1 MEDDNI
7 RNCITYDKRKKD
19 RKIRNVDLI
28 KSYIL
33 SQPEK
38 IKTLNNFYNTVI
50 NIFIEYVNITQ
61 AYSTKLKELAIKIKL
76 NEDEEEYTSEC
87 QMINIIKTILFFNS
101 ESLNEIIND
110 IKKEIKTNLNNN
122 NSNSDNDIQKKMND
136 KINNTSKMFLSEI
149 NNVISKQKKYEKEM
163 RNYEELLINQGL
175 QQKNEGKM
183 NMGSIEDAKVAL
195 DSQESYFKS
204 VVESNI
210 TLKKVLNEFWEEK
223 QVIRDKLNKKCF
235 FILDTL
241 IFFTKTQNE
250 NYELQKMNLKETYSS
265 NIYDEKKEEELNR
278 YFLIPSTYNL
288 KCLDIYLD
296 DKKKNKKRNSEKIED
311 NILCPMSLDEEK
323 KFNKKVNELKG
334 DHLLNVVDLLT
345 KNKFILSNRDEKIKK
360 NEISKQIIKEI
371 IQYILKDID
380 KFEEDKKNKLYNM
393 FEDDKENILIF
404 LKILNDNRS
413 KDSNITNKE
422 SFSIL
427 GDAFEFITKIVLNE
441 KEIDTEILKLVFI
454 LSTTYFYD
462 DKDNEKNKAYLFTY
476 IEKFEEFKKKEF
488 WERYF
493 YDSLNF
499 EVNNLLIVG
508 RRKKTEDEIKKERND
523 KIKTSLFSNLLMIV
537 QNMMDFHLD
546 KNFINEFVSK
556 INNKN
561 HLQEE
566 ELLQIQMYLTEN
578 KEDEKDNQI
587 NDNNNND
594 KVDNNKEID
603 KNDDLI
609 NNN

>member
-7 RNCITYDKRKKD
+7 RNCITYDKNKKD

-50 NIFIEYVNITQ
+50 NIFIEYINITQ
-61 AYSTKLKELAIKIKL
+61 SYSAKLKELAIKIKL
-76 NEDEEEYTSEC
+76 NENEEEYTSEC

-122 NSNSDNDIQKKMND
+122 NNDNEIPKKTNE

-149 NNVISKQKKYEKEM
+149 NDVISKQKKYEKDM
-163 RNYEELLINQGL
+163 RNYEELLINQGI
-175 QQKNEGKM
+175 QNKNEGKM
-183 NMGSIEDAKVAL
+183 NMGNIEDAKEAL
-195 DSQESYFKS
+195 ESQESYFKS
-204 VVESNI
+204 VVENNI
-210 TLKKVLNEFWEEK
+210 TLKKVLNEFWKEK

-250 NYELQKMNLKETYSS
+250 NYELQKINLKETYSS
-265 NIYDEKKEEELNR
+265 NIYEEKKEEELNK

-296 DKKKNKKRNSEKIED
+296 DKKKNKKRNSEKIEN

-334 DHLLNVVDLLT
+334 DHLLNIVDLLT

-360 NEISKQIIKEI
+360 NEVSKKIIKEM

-380 KFEEDKKNKLYNM
+380 KYEEDKKNKLYNL

-404 LKILNDNRS
+404 LKILNDKRS
-413 KDSNITNKE
+413 KESNITNKE
-422 SFSIL
+422 SFNTL
-427 GDAFEFITKIVLNE
+427 GEAFEFITKIVLSE
-441 KEIDTEILKLVFI
+441 KDIDIEIVKLILI

-462 DKDNEKNKAYLFTY
+462 DKDNEKNKVYLFTFV
-476 IEKFEEFKKKEF
+476 EKFDEFKKKEF
-488 WERYF
+488 WEKYF

-499 EVNNLLIVG
+499 EVDNLLIVG
-508 RRKKTEDEIKKERND
+508 KKNKTDEEIKKERND

-556 INNKN
+556 IKNKN

-566 ELLQIQMYLTEN
+566 ELLQIQIYLN
-578 KEDEKDNQI
+578 EDEKKINQI

-594 KVDNNKEID
+594 KGG
-603 KNDDLI
+603 
-609 NNN
+609 

>member
-1 MEDDNI
+1 MLDDNI
-7 RNCITYDKRKKD
+7 RNCITYDKNKKD

-50 NIFIEYVNITQ
+50 NIFIEYINITQ
-61 AYSTKLKELAIKIKL
+61 SYSAKLKELAIKIKL
-76 NEDEEEYTSEC
+76 NENEEEYTSEC

-122 NSNSDNDIQKKMND
+122 NNNDNEISKKTNE

-149 NNVISKQKKYEKEM
+149 NDVISKQKKYEKDM
-163 RNYEELLINQGL
+163 RNYEELLINQGI
-175 QQKNEGKM
+175 QNKNEGKM
-183 NMGSIEDAKVAL
+183 NMGNIEDAKEAL
-195 DSQESYFKS
+195 ESQESYFKS
-204 VVESNI
+204 VVENNI
-210 TLKKVLNEFWEEK
+210 TLKKVLNEFWKEK
-223 QVIRDKLNKKCF
+223 QVIRDKLNKKCI

-250 NYELQKMNLKETYSS
+250 NYELQKINLKETYSS
-265 NIYDEKKEEELNR
+265 NIYEEKKEEELNK

-296 DKKKNKKRNSEKIED
+296 DKKKNKKRNSEKIEN

-334 DHLLNVVDLLT
+334 DHLLNIVDLLT

-360 NEISKQIIKEI
+360 NEISKKIIKEM

-380 KFEEDKKNKLYNM
+380 KYEEDKKNKLYNL

-404 LKILNDNRS
+404 LKILNDKRS
-413 KDSNITNKE
+413 KESNITNKE
-422 SFSIL
+422 SFNTL
-427 GDAFEFITKIVLNE
+427 GEAFEFITKIVLSE
-441 KEIDTEILKLVFI
+441 KDIDIEIVKLIFI

-462 DKDNEKNKAYLFTY
+462 DKDNEKNKVYLFTFV
-476 IEKFEEFKKKEF
+476 EKFDEFKKKEF

-493 YDSLNF
+493 YDSLNL
-499 EVNNLLIVG
+499 EVDNLLIVG
-508 RRKKTEDEIKKERND
+508 KKNKTDEEIKKERND

-556 INNKN
+556 IKNKN

-566 ELLQIQMYLTEN
+566 ELLQIQIYLN
-578 KEDEKDNQI
+578 EDEKKINQI

-594 KVDNNKEID
+594 KGG
-603 KNDDLI
+603 
-609 NNN
+609 

>member
-7 RNCITYDKRKKD
+7 RNCITYDKNKKD

-50 NIFIEYVNITQ
+50 NIFIEYINITQ
-61 AYSTKLKELAIKIKL
+61 SYSAKLKELAIKIKL
-76 NEDEEEYTSEC
+76 NENEEEYTSEC

-122 NSNSDNDIQKKMND
+122 NNNNDNEISKKMNE

-149 NNVISKQKKYEKEM
+149 NDVISKQKKYEKDM
-163 RNYEELLINQGL
+163 RNYEELLINQGI
-175 QQKNEGKM
+175 QNKNEGKM
-183 NMGSIEDAKVAL
+183 NMGNIEDAKEAL
-195 DSQESYFKS
+195 ESQESYFKS
-204 VVESNI
+204 VVENNI
-210 TLKKVLNEFWEEK
+210 TLKKVLNEFWKEK

-250 NYELQKMNLKETYSS
+250 NYELQKINLKETYSS
-265 NIYDEKKEEELNR
+265 NIYEEKKEEELNK

-296 DKKKNKKRNSEKIED
+296 DKKKNKKRNSEKIEN

-334 DHLLNVVDLLT
+334 DHLLNIVDLLT

-360 NEISKQIIKEI
+360 NEISKKIIKEM

-380 KFEEDKKNKLYNM
+380 KYEEDKKNKLYNL

-404 LKILNDNRS
+404 LKILNDKRS
-413 KDSNITNKE
+413 KESNITNKE
-422 SFSIL
+422 SFNTL
-427 GDAFEFITKIVLNE
+427 GEAFEFITKIVLSE
-441 KEIDTEILKLVFI
+441 KDIDIEIVKLIFI

-462 DKDNEKNKAYLFTY
+462 DKDNEKNKVYLFTFV
-476 IEKFEEFKKKEF
+476 EKFDEFKKKEF

-493 YDSLNF
+493 YDSLNL
-499 EVNNLLIVG
+499 EVDNLLIVG
-508 RRKKTEDEIKKERND
+508 KKNKTDEEIKKERND

-556 INNKN
+556 IKNKN

-566 ELLQIQMYLTEN
+566 ELLQIQIYLN
-578 KEDEKDNQI
+578 EDEKKINQI

-594 KVDNNKEID
+594 KGG
-603 KNDDLI
+603 
-609 NNN
+609 

>member
-566 ELLQIQMYLTEN
+566 ELLQIQIYLTEN

-603 KNDDLI
+603 KKDDLI

>member
-603 KNDDLI
+603 KKDDLI

>member
-7 RNCITYDKRKKD
+7 RNCITYDKSKKD

-38 IKTLNNFYNTVI
+38 IKTLNNIYNTVI
-50 NIFIEYVNITQ
+50 NIFIEYINITQ
-61 AYSTKLKELAIKIKL
+61 EYSTKLKELAIKIKL

-122 NSNSDNDIQKKMND
+122 SNNDNDISKKMND

-163 RNYEELLINQGL
+163 RNYEELLINQGI

-183 NMGSIEDAKVAL
+183 NMGSIEDAKEAL

-210 TLKKVLNEFWEEK
+210 TLKKVLNEFWGEK

-250 NYELQKMNLKETYSS
+250 NYELQKINLKETYSS
-265 NIYDEKKEEELNR
+265 NIYEEKKEEELNR

-296 DKKKNKKRNSEKIED
+296 NKKKNKKRNSEKIED

-360 NEISKQIIKEI
+360 NEIAKQIIKEI
-371 IQYILKDID
+371 IHYILKDID

-493 YDSLNF
+493 YDSFNF

-508 RRKKTEDEIKKERND
+508 RGKKTEDEIKKERND

-578 KEDEKDNQI
+578 KG
-587 NDNNNND
+587 
-594 KVDNNKEID
+594 
-603 KNDDLI
+603 
-609 NNN
+609 

>member
-441 KEIDTEILKLVFI
+441 KEIDTEIFKLVFI

-603 KNDDLI
+603 KKDDLI

>member
-7 RNCITYDKRKKD
+7 RNCITYDKNKKD

-50 NIFIEYVNITQ
+50 NIFIEYINITQ
-61 AYSTKLKELAIKIKL
+61 SYSAKLKELAIKIKL
-76 NEDEEEYTSEC
+76 NESEEEYTSEC

-110 IKKEIKTNLNNN
+110 IKKEIKANLNNN
-122 NSNSDNDIQKKMND
+122 NGSEISKKMNE
-136 KINNTSKMFLSEI
+136 KMNNTSKMFLSEI
-149 NNVISKQKKYEKEM
+149 NDVISKQKKYEKDM
-163 RNYEELLINQGL
+163 RNYEELLINQGI
-175 QQKNEGKM
+175 QNKNEGKM
-183 NMGSIEDAKVAL
+183 NMGNIEDAKEAL
-195 DSQESYFKS
+195 ESQESYFKS
-204 VVESNI
+204 VVENNI
-210 TLKKVLNEFWEEK
+210 TLKKVLNEFWKEK

-250 NYELQKMNLKETYSS
+250 NYELQKINLKETYSS
-265 NIYDEKKEEELNR
+265 NIYEEKKEEELNK

-296 DKKKNKKRNSEKIED
+296 DKKKNKKRNSEKIEN

-323 KFNKKVNELKG
+323 KFNKKVKELKG
-334 DHLLNVVDLLT
+334 DHLLNIVDLLT

-360 NEISKQIIKEI
+360 NEVSKKIIKEM

-380 KFEEDKKNKLYNM
+380 KYEEDKKNKLYNL

-404 LKILNDNRS
+404 LKILNDKRS
-413 KDSNITNKE
+413 KESNITNKE
-422 SFSIL
+422 SFNTL
-427 GDAFEFITKIVLNE
+427 GEAFEFITKIVLSE
-441 KEIDTEILKLVFI
+441 KDIDIEIVKLIFI

-462 DKDNEKNKAYLFTY
+462 DKDNEKNKVYLFTFV
-476 IEKFEEFKKKEF
+476 EKFDEFKKKEF
-488 WERYF
+488 WEKYF

-499 EVNNLLIVG
+499 EVDNLLIVG
-508 RRKKTEDEIKKERND
+508 KKNKTDEEIKKERND

-556 INNKN
+556 IKNKN

-566 ELLQIQMYLTEN
+566 ELLQIQIYLN
-578 KEDEKDNQI
+578 EDEKDNQI
-587 NDNNNND
+587 NGNNNND
-594 KVDNNKEID
+594 KVDNNKDID

>member
-7 RNCITYDKRKKD
+7 RNCITYDKNKKD

-50 NIFIEYVNITQ
+50 NIFIEYINITQ
-61 AYSTKLKELAIKIKL
+61 SYSAKLKELAIKIKL
-76 NEDEEEYTSEC
+76 NENEEEYTSEC

-122 NSNSDNDIQKKMND
+122 NNNNDNEISKKMNE

-149 NNVISKQKKYEKEM
+149 NDVISKQKKYEKDM
-163 RNYEELLINQGL
+163 RNYEELLINQGI
-175 QQKNEGKM
+175 QNKNEGKM
-183 NMGSIEDAKVAL
+183 NMGNIEDAKEAL
-195 DSQESYFKS
+195 ESQESYFKS
-204 VVESNI
+204 VVENNI
-210 TLKKVLNEFWEEK
+210 TLKKVLNEFWKEK

-250 NYELQKMNLKETYSS
+250 NYELQKINLKETYSS
-265 NIYDEKKEEELNR
+265 NIYEEKKEEELNK

-296 DKKKNKKRNSEKIED
+296 DKKKNKKRNSEKIEN

-323 KFNKKVNELKG
+323 KFNKKVKELKG
-334 DHLLNVVDLLT
+334 DYLLNIVDLLT

-360 NEISKQIIKEI
+360 NEISKKIIKEM

-380 KFEEDKKNKLYNM
+380 KYEEDKKNKLYNL

-404 LKILNDNRS
+404 LKILNDKRS
-413 KDSNITNKE
+413 KESNITNKE
-422 SFSIL
+422 SFNTL
-427 GDAFEFITKIVLNE
+427 GEAFEFITKIVLSE
-441 KEIDTEILKLVFI
+441 KDIDIEIVKLIFI

-462 DKDNEKNKAYLFTY
+462 DKDNEKNKVYLFTFV
-476 IEKFEEFKKKEF
+476 EKFDEFKKKEF
-488 WERYF
+488 WEKYF
-493 YDSLNF
+493 YSS
-499 EVNNLLIVG
+499 IY
-508 RRKKTEDEIKKERND
+508 
-523 KIKTSLFSNLLMIV
+523 S
-537 QNMMDFHLD
+537 
-546 KNFINEFVSK
+546 
-556 INNKN
+556 
-561 HLQEE
+561 
-566 ELLQIQMYLTEN
+566 
-578 KEDEKDNQI
+578 
-587 NDNNNND
+587 
-594 KVDNNKEID
+594 
-603 KNDDLI
+603 
-609 NNN
+609 

>member
-7 RNCITYDKRKKD
+7 RNCITYDKNKKD

-50 NIFIEYVNITQ
+50 NIFIEYINITQ
-61 AYSTKLKELAIKIKL
+61 SYSAKLKELAIKIKL
-76 NEDEEEYTSEC
+76 NENEEEYTSEC

-122 NSNSDNDIQKKMND
+122 NNDNEIPKKTNE

-149 NNVISKQKKYEKEM
+149 NDVISKQKKYEKDM
-163 RNYEELLINQGL
+163 RNYEELLINQGI
-175 QQKNEGKM
+175 QNKNEGKM
-183 NMGSIEDAKVAL
+183 NMGNIEDAKEAL
-195 DSQESYFKS
+195 ESQESYFKS
-204 VVESNI
+204 VVENNI
-210 TLKKVLNEFWEEK
+210 TLKKVLNEFWKEK

-250 NYELQKMNLKETYSS
+250 NYELQKINLKETYSS
-265 NIYDEKKEEELNR
+265 NIYEEKKEEELNK

-296 DKKKNKKRNSEKIED
+296 DKKKNKKRNSEKIEN

-334 DHLLNVVDLLT
+334 DHLLNIVDLLT

-360 NEISKQIIKEI
+360 NEVSKKIIKEM

-380 KFEEDKKNKLYNM
+380 KYEEDKKNKLYNL

-404 LKILNDNRS
+404 LKILNDKRS
-413 KDSNITNKE
+413 KESNITNKE
-422 SFSIL
+422 SFNTL
-427 GDAFEFITKIVLNE
+427 GEAFEFITKIVLSE
-441 KEIDTEILKLVFI
+441 KDIDIEIVKLILI

-462 DKDNEKNKAYLFTY
+462 DKDNEKNKVYLFTFV
-476 IEKFEEFKKKEF
+476 EKFDEFKKKEF

-493 YDSLNF
+493 YDSLNL
-499 EVNNLLIVG
+499 EVDNLLIVG
-508 RRKKTEDEIKKERND
+508 KKNKTDEEIKKEKND

-556 INNKN
+556 IKNKN

-566 ELLQIQMYLTEN
+566 ELLQIQIYLN
-578 KEDEKDNQI
+578 EDEKKINQI

-594 KVDNNKEID
+594 KGG
-603 KNDDLI
+603 
-609 NNN
+609 

>member
-7 RNCITYDKRKKD
+7 RNCITYDKNKKD

-50 NIFIEYVNITQ
+50 NIFIEYINITQ
-61 AYSTKLKELAIKIKL
+61 SYSAKLKELAIKIKL
-76 NEDEEEYTSEC
+76 NENEEEYTSEC

-122 NSNSDNDIQKKMND
+122 NNDNEIPKKTNE

-149 NNVISKQKKYEKEM
+149 NDVISKQKKYEKDM
-163 RNYEELLINQGL
+163 RNYEELLINQGI
-175 QQKNEGKM
+175 QNKNEGKM
-183 NMGSIEDAKVAL
+183 NMGNIEDAKEAL
-195 DSQESYFKS
+195 ESQESYFKS
-204 VVESNI
+204 VVENNI
-210 TLKKVLNEFWEEK
+210 TLKKVLNEFWKEK

-250 NYELQKMNLKETYSS
+250 NYELQKINLKETYSS
-265 NIYDEKKEEELNR
+265 NIYEEKKEEELNK

-296 DKKKNKKRNSEKIED
+296 DKKKNKKRNSEKIEN

-334 DHLLNVVDLLT
+334 DHLLNIVDLLT

-360 NEISKQIIKEI
+360 NEVSKKIIKEM

-380 KFEEDKKNKLYNM
+380 KYEEDKKNKLYNL

-404 LKILNDNRS
+404 LKILNDKRS
-413 KDSNITNKE
+413 KESNITNKE
-422 SFSIL
+422 SFNTL
-427 GDAFEFITKIVLNE
+427 GEAFEFITKIVLSE
-441 KEIDTEILKLVFI
+441 KDIDIEIVKLILI

-462 DKDNEKNKAYLFTY
+462 DKDNEKNKVYLFTFV
-476 IEKFEEFKKKEF
+476 EKFDEFKKKEF

-493 YDSLNF
+493 YDSLNL
-499 EVNNLLIVG
+499 EVDNLLIVG
-508 RRKKTEDEIKKERND
+508 KKNKTDEEIKKERND

-556 INNKN
+556 IKNKN

-566 ELLQIQMYLTEN
+566 ELLQIQIYLN
-578 KEDEKDNQI
+578 EDEKKINQI

-594 KVDNNKEID
+594 KGG
-603 KNDDLI
+603 
-609 NNN
+609 

>member
-7 RNCITYDKRKKD
+7 RNCITYDKNKKD

-50 NIFIEYVNITQ
+50 NIFIEYINITQ
-61 AYSTKLKELAIKIKL
+61 SYSAKLKELAIKIKL
-76 NEDEEEYTSEC
+76 NENEEEYTSEC

-122 NSNSDNDIQKKMND
+122 NNDNEIPKKTNE

-149 NNVISKQKKYEKEM
+149 NDVISKQKKYEKDM
-163 RNYEELLINQGL
+163 RNYEELLINQGI
-175 QQKNEGKM
+175 QNKNEGKM
-183 NMGSIEDAKVAL
+183 NMGNIEDAKEAL
-195 DSQESYFKS
+195 ESQESYFKS
-204 VVESNI
+204 VVENNI
-210 TLKKVLNEFWEEK
+210 TLKKVLNEFWKEK

-250 NYELQKMNLKETYSS
+250 NYELQKINLKETYSS
-265 NIYDEKKEEELNR
+265 NIYEEKKEEELNK

-296 DKKKNKKRNSEKIED
+296 DKKKNKKRNSEKIEN

-323 KFNKKVNELKG
+323 KFNKKVKELKG
-334 DHLLNVVDLLT
+334 DYLLNIVDLLT

-360 NEISKQIIKEI
+360 NEISKKIIKEM

-380 KFEEDKKNKLYNM
+380 KYEEDKKNKLYNL

-413 KDSNITNKE
+413 KESNITNKE
-422 SFSIL
+422 SFNTL
-427 GDAFEFITKIVLNE
+427 GEAFEFITKIVLSE
-441 KEIDTEILKLVFI
+441 KDIDIEIVKLIFI

-462 DKDNEKNKAYLFTY
+462 DKDNEKNKVYLFTFV
-476 IEKFEEFKKKEF
+476 EKFDEFKKKEF

-493 YDSLNF
+493 YDSLNL
-499 EVNNLLIVG
+499 EVDNLLIVG
-508 RRKKTEDEIKKERND
+508 KKNKTDEEIKKEKND

-556 INNKN
+556 IKNKN

-566 ELLQIQMYLTEN
+566 ELLQIQIYLN
-578 KEDEKDNQI
+578 EDEKKINQI
-587 NDNNNND
+587 NGNNNND
-594 KVDNNKEID
+594 KVDNNKDID

>member
-7 RNCITYDKRKKD
+7 RNCITYDKNKKD

-50 NIFIEYVNITQ
+50 NIFIEFINITQ
-61 AYSTKLKELAIKIKL
+61 SYSAKLKELAIKIKL
-76 NEDEEEYTSEC
+76 NENEEEYTSEC

-122 NSNSDNDIQKKMND
+122 NNNDNEISKKMNE

-149 NNVISKQKKYEKEM
+149 NDVISKQKKYEKDM
-163 RNYEELLINQGL
+163 RNYEELLINQGI
-175 QQKNEGKM
+175 QNKNEGKM
-183 NMGSIEDAKVAL
+183 NMGNIEDAKEAL
-195 DSQESYFKS
+195 ESQESYFKS
-204 VVESNI
+204 VVENNI
-210 TLKKVLNEFWEEK
+210 TLKKVLNEFWKEK
-223 QVIRDKLNKKCF
+223 QVIRDKLNKKCI

-250 NYELQKMNLKETYSS
+250 NYELQKINLKETYSS
-265 NIYDEKKEEELNR
+265 NIYEEKKEEELNK

-296 DKKKNKKRNSEKIED
+296 DKKKNKKRNSEKIEN

-334 DHLLNVVDLLT
+334 DHLLNIVDLLT

-360 NEISKQIIKEI
+360 NEISKKIIKEM

-380 KFEEDKKNKLYNM
+380 KYEEDKKNKLYNL

-404 LKILNDNRS
+404 LKILNDKRS
-413 KDSNITNKE
+413 KESNITNKE
-422 SFSIL
+422 SFNTL
-427 GDAFEFITKIVLNE
+427 GEAFEFITKIVLSE
-441 KEIDTEILKLVFI
+441 KDIDIEIVKLIFI

-462 DKDNEKNKAYLFTY
+462 DKDNEKNKVYLFTFV
-476 IEKFEEFKKKEF
+476 EKFDEFKKKEF
-488 WERYF
+488 WEKYF

-499 EVNNLLIVG
+499 EVDNLLIVG
-508 RRKKTEDEIKKERND
+508 KKNKTDEEIKKERND

-556 INNKN
+556 IKNKN

-566 ELLQIQMYLTEN
+566 ELLQIQIYLN
-578 KEDEKDNQI
+578 EDEKKINQI

-594 KVDNNKEID
+594 KGG
-603 KNDDLI
+603 
-609 NNN
+609 

>member
-1 MEDDNI
+1 MEGDNI
-7 RNCITYDKRKKD
+7 RNCINYDKNKKD

-50 NIFIEYVNITQ
+50 NIFIEYINITQ
-61 AYSTKLKELAIKIKL
+61 SYSAKLKELAIKIKL
-76 NEDEEEYTSEC
+76 NENEEEYTSEC

-110 IKKEIKTNLNNN
+110 IKKEIKTNVNNN
-122 NSNSDNDIQKKMND
+122 NNNDNEISKKTNE

-149 NNVISKQKKYEKEM
+149 NDVISKQKKYEKDM
-163 RNYEELLINQGL
+163 RNYEELLINQGI
-175 QQKNEGKM
+175 QNKNEGKM
-183 NMGSIEDAKVAL
+183 NMGNIEDAKEAL
-195 DSQESYFKS
+195 ESQESYFKS
-204 VVESNI
+204 VVENNI
-210 TLKKVLNEFWEEK
+210 TLKKVLNEFWKEK

-250 NYELQKMNLKETYSS
+250 NYELQKINLKETYSS
-265 NIYDEKKEEELNR
+265 NIYEEKKEEELNK

-296 DKKKNKKRNSEKIED
+296 DKKKNKKRNSEKIEN

-334 DHLLNVVDLLT
+334 DHLLNIVDLLT

-360 NEISKQIIKEI
+360 NEVSKKIIKEM

-380 KFEEDKKNKLYNM
+380 KYEEDKKNKLYNL

-404 LKILNDNRS
+404 LKILNDKRS
-413 KDSNITNKE
+413 KESNITNKE
-422 SFSIL
+422 SFNTL
-427 GDAFEFITKIVLNE
+427 GEAFEFITKIVLSE
-441 KEIDTEILKLVFI
+441 KDIDIEIVKLILI

-462 DKDNEKNKAYLFTY
+462 DKDNEKNKVYLFTFV
-476 IEKFEEFKKKEF
+476 EKFDEFKKKEF

-493 YDSLNF
+493 YDSLNL
-499 EVNNLLIVG
+499 EVDNLLIVG
-508 RRKKTEDEIKKERND
+508 KKNKTDEEIKKEKND

-556 INNKN
+556 IKNKN

-566 ELLQIQMYLTEN
+566 ELLQIQIYLN
-578 KEDEKDNQI
+578 EDEKKINQI

-594 KVDNNKEID
+594 KGG
-603 KNDDLI
+603 
-609 NNN
+609 

>member
-7 RNCITYDKRKKD
+7 RNCITYDKNKKD

-50 NIFIEYVNITQ
+50 NIFIEYINITQ
-61 AYSTKLKELAIKIKL
+61 SYSAKLKELAIKIKL
-76 NEDEEEYTSEC
+76 NESEEEYTSEC

-122 NSNSDNDIQKKMND
+122 NNNDNEISKKTNE

-149 NNVISKQKKYEKEM
+149 NDVISKQKKYEKDM
-163 RNYEELLINQGL
+163 RNYEELLINQGI
-175 QQKNEGKM
+175 QNKNEGKM
-183 NMGSIEDAKVAL
+183 NMGNIEDAKEAL
-195 DSQESYFKS
+195 ESQESYFKS
-204 VVESNI
+204 VVENNI
-210 TLKKVLNEFWEEK
+210 TLKKVLNEFWKEK

-250 NYELQKMNLKETYSS
+250 NYELQKINLKETYSS
-265 NIYDEKKEEELNR
+265 NIYEEKKEEELNK

-296 DKKKNKKRNSEKIED
+296 DKKKNKKRNSEKIEN

-334 DHLLNVVDLLT
+334 DHLLNIVDLLT

-360 NEISKQIIKEI
+360 NEISKKIIKEM

-380 KFEEDKKNKLYNM
+380 KYEEDKKNKLYNL

-404 LKILNDNRS
+404 LKILNDKRS
-413 KDSNITNKE
+413 KESNITNKE
-422 SFSIL
+422 SFNTL
-427 GDAFEFITKIVLNE
+427 GEAFEFITKIVLSE
-441 KEIDTEILKLVFI
+441 KDIDIEIVKLILI

-462 DKDNEKNKAYLFTY
+462 DKDNEKNKVYLFTFV
-476 IEKFEEFKKKEF
+476 EKFDEFKKKEF
-488 WERYF
+488 WEKYF

-499 EVNNLLIVG
+499 EVDNLLIVG
-508 RRKKTEDEIKKERND
+508 KKNKTDEEIKKERND

-556 INNKN
+556 IKNKN

-566 ELLQIQMYLTEN
+566 ELLQIQIYLN
-578 KEDEKDNQI
+578 EDEKKINQI

-594 KVDNNKEID
+594 KGG
-603 KNDDLI
+603 
-609 NNN
+609 

>member
-7 RNCITYDKRKKD
+7 RNCITYDKNKKD

-50 NIFIEYVNITQ
+50 NIFIEYINITQ
-61 AYSTKLKELAIKIKL
+61 SYSAKLKELAIKIKL
-76 NEDEEEYTSEC
+76 NENEEEYTSEC
-87 QMINIIKTILFFNS
+87 QMINIIKTILFFFFF
-101 ESLNEIIND
+101 SLNEIIND

-122 NSNSDNDIQKKMND
+122 NNNDNEISKKTNE

-149 NNVISKQKKYEKEM
+149 NDVISKQKKYEKDM
-163 RNYEELLINQGL
+163 RNYEELLINQGI
-175 QQKNEGKM
+175 QNKNEGKM
-183 NMGSIEDAKVAL
+183 NMGNIEDAKEAL
-195 DSQESYFKS
+195 ESQESYFKS
-204 VVESNI
+204 VVENNI
-210 TLKKVLNEFWEEK
+210 TLKKVLNEFWKEK

-250 NYELQKMNLKETYSS
+250 NYELQKINLKETYSS
-265 NIYDEKKEEELNR
+265 NIYEEKKEEELNK

-296 DKKKNKKRNSEKIED
+296 DKKKNKKRNSEKIEN

-334 DHLLNVVDLLT
+334 DHLLNIVDLLT

-360 NEISKQIIKEI
+360 NEVSKKIIKEM

-380 KFEEDKKNKLYNM
+380 KYEEDKKNKLYNL

-404 LKILNDNRS
+404 LKILNDKRS
-413 KDSNITNKE
+413 KESNITNKE
-422 SFSIL
+422 SFNTL
-427 GDAFEFITKIVLNE
+427 GEAFEFITKIVLSE
-441 KEIDTEILKLVFI
+441 KDIDIEIVKLIFI

-462 DKDNEKNKAYLFTY
+462 DKDNEKNKVYLFTFV
-476 IEKFEEFKKKEF
+476 EKFDEFKKKEF

-493 YDSLNF
+493 YDSLNL
-499 EVNNLLIVG
+499 EVDNLLIVG
-508 RRKKTEDEIKKERND
+508 KKNKTDEEIKKEKND

-556 INNKN
+556 IKNKN

-566 ELLQIQMYLTEN
+566 ELLQIQIYLN
-578 KEDEKDNQI
+578 EDEKKINQI

-594 KVDNNKEID
+594 KGG
-603 KNDDLI
+603 
-609 NNN
+609 

>member
-7 RNCITYDKRKKD
+7 RNCITYDKNKKD

-50 NIFIEYVNITQ
+50 NIFIEYINITQ
-61 AYSTKLKELAIKIKL
+61 SYSAKLKELAIKIKL
-76 NEDEEEYTSEC
+76 NENEEEYTSEC

-122 NSNSDNDIQKKMND
+122 NNDNEIPKKTNE

-149 NNVISKQKKYEKEM
+149 NDVISKQKKYEKDM
-163 RNYEELLINQGL
+163 RNYEELLINQGI
-175 QQKNEGKM
+175 QNKNEGKM
-183 NMGSIEDAKVAL
+183 NMGNIEDAKEAL
-195 DSQESYFKS
+195 ESQESYFKS
-204 VVESNI
+204 VVENNI
-210 TLKKVLNEFWEEK
+210 TLKKVLNEFWKEK

-250 NYELQKMNLKETYSS
+250 NYELQKINLKETYSS
-265 NIYDEKKEEELNR
+265 NIYEEKKEEELNK

-296 DKKKNKKRNSEKIED
+296 DKKKNKKRNSEKIEN

-334 DHLLNVVDLLT
+334 DHLLNIVDLLT

-360 NEISKQIIKEI
+360 NEISKKIIKEM

-380 KFEEDKKNKLYNM
+380 KYEEDKKNKLYNL

-404 LKILNDNRS
+404 LKILNDKRS
-413 KDSNITNKE
+413 KESNITNKE
-422 SFSIL
+422 SFNTL
-427 GDAFEFITKIVLNE
+427 GEAFEFITKIVLSE
-441 KEIDTEILKLVFI
+441 KDIDIEIVKLILI

-462 DKDNEKNKAYLFTY
+462 DKDNEKNKVYLFTFV
-476 IEKFEEFKKKEF
+476 EKFDEFKKKEF

-493 YDSLNF
+493 YDSLNL
-499 EVNNLLIVG
+499 EVDNLLIVG
-508 RRKKTEDEIKKERND
+508 KKNKTDEEIKKEKND

-556 INNKN
+556 IKNKN

-566 ELLQIQMYLTEN
+566 ELLQIQIYLN
-578 KEDEKDNQI
+578 EDEKKINQI

-594 KVDNNKEID
+594 KGG
-603 KNDDLI
+603 
-609 NNN
+609 

>member
-1 MEDDNI
+1 MLDDNI
-7 RNCITYDKRKKD
+7 RNCITYDKNKKD

-38 IKTLNNFYNTVI
+38 IKILNNFYNTVI
-50 NIFIEYVNITQ
+50 NIFIEFINITQ
-61 AYSTKLKELAIKIKL
+61 SYSAKLKELAIKIKL
-76 NEDEEEYTSEC
+76 NENEEEYTSEC

-122 NSNSDNDIQKKMND
+122 NNDNEISKKTNE

-149 NNVISKQKKYEKEM
+149 NDVISKQKKYEKDM
-163 RNYEELLINQGL
+163 RNYEELLINQGI
-175 QQKNEGKM
+175 QNKNEGKM
-183 NMGSIEDAKVAL
+183 NMGNIEDAKDAL
-195 DSQESYFKS
+195 ESQESYFKS
-204 VVESNI
+204 VVENNI
-210 TLKKVLNEFWEEK
+210 TLKKVLNEFWKEK
-223 QVIRDKLNKKCF
+223 QVIRDKLNKKCI

-250 NYELQKMNLKETYSS
+250 NYELQKINLKETYSS
-265 NIYDEKKEEELNR
+265 NIYEEKKEEELNK

-296 DKKKNKKRNSEKIED
+296 DKKKNKKRNSEKIEN

-334 DHLLNVVDLLT
+334 DHLLNIVDLLT

-360 NEISKQIIKEI
+360 NEISKKIIKEM

-380 KFEEDKKNKLYNM
+380 KYEEDKKNKLYNL

-404 LKILNDNRS
+404 LKILNDKRS
-413 KDSNITNKE
+413 KESNITNKE
-422 SFSIL
+422 SFKTL
-427 GDAFEFITKIVLNE
+427 GEAFEFITKIVLSE
-441 KEIDTEILKLVFI
+441 KDIDIEIVKLIFI

-462 DKDNEKNKAYLFTY
+462 DKDNEKNKVYLFTFV
-476 IEKFEEFKKKEF
+476 EKFDEFKKKEF

-499 EVNNLLIVG
+499 EVDNLLIVG
-508 RRKKTEDEIKKERND
+508 KKNKTDEEIKKEKND

-556 INNKN
+556 IKNKN

-566 ELLQIQMYLTEN
+566 ELLQIQIYLN
-578 KEDEKDNQI
+578 EDEKKINQI

-594 KVDNNKEID
+594 KGG
-603 KNDDLI
+603 
-609 NNN
+609 

>member
-7 RNCITYDKRKKD
+7 RNCITYDKNKKD

-50 NIFIEYVNITQ
+50 NIFIEYINITQ
-61 AYSTKLKELAIKIKL
+61 SYSAKLKELAIKIKL
-76 NEDEEEYTSEC
+76 NESEEEYTSEC

-122 NSNSDNDIQKKMND
+122 NNNDNEISKKTNE

-149 NNVISKQKKYEKEM
+149 NDVISKQKKYEKDM
-163 RNYEELLINQGL
+163 RNYEELLINQGI
-175 QQKNEGKM
+175 QNKNEGKM
-183 NMGSIEDAKVAL
+183 NMGNIEDAKEAL
-195 DSQESYFKS
+195 ESQESYFKS
-204 VVESNI
+204 VVENNI
-210 TLKKVLNEFWEEK
+210 TLKKVLNEFWKEK

-250 NYELQKMNLKETYSS
+250 NYELQKINLKETYSS
-265 NIYDEKKEEELNR
+265 NIYEEKKEEELNK

-296 DKKKNKKRNSEKIED
+296 DKKKNKKRNSEKIEN

-334 DHLLNVVDLLT
+334 DHLLNIVDLLT

-360 NEISKQIIKEI
+360 NEISKKIIKEM

-380 KFEEDKKNKLYNM
+380 KYEEDKKNKLYNL

-404 LKILNDNRS
+404 LKILNDKRS
-413 KDSNITNKE
+413 KESNITNKE
-422 SFSIL
+422 SFNTL
-427 GDAFEFITKIVLNE
+427 GEAFEFITKIVLSE
-441 KEIDTEILKLVFI
+441 KDIDIEIVKLILI

-462 DKDNEKNKAYLFTY
+462 DKDNEKNKVYLFTFV
-476 IEKFEEFKKKEF
+476 EKFDEFKKKEF
-488 WERYF
+488 WEKYF

-499 EVNNLLIVG
+499 EVDNLLIVG
-508 RRKKTEDEIKKERND
+508 KKNKTDEEIKKEKND

-556 INNKN
+556 IKNKN

-566 ELLQIQMYLTEN
+566 ELLQIQIYLN
-578 KEDEKDNQI
+578 EDEKKINQI

-594 KVDNNKEID
+594 KGG
-603 KNDDLI
+603 
-609 NNN
+609 

>member
-7 RNCITYDKRKKD
+7 RNCITYDKNKKD

-50 NIFIEYVNITQ
+50 NIFIEYINITQ
-61 AYSTKLKELAIKIKL
+61 SYSAKLKELAIKIKL
-76 NEDEEEYTSEC
+76 NENEEEYTSEC

-122 NSNSDNDIQKKMND
+122 NNNDNEISKKTNE

-149 NNVISKQKKYEKEM
+149 NDVISKQKKYEKDM
-163 RNYEELLINQGL
+163 RNYEELLINQGI
-175 QQKNEGKM
+175 QNKNEGKM
-183 NMGSIEDAKVAL
+183 NMGNIEDAKDAL
-195 DSQESYFKS
+195 ESQESYFKS
-204 VVESNI
+204 VVENNI
-210 TLKKVLNEFWEEK
+210 TLKKVLNEFWKEK
-223 QVIRDKLNKKCF
+223 QVIRDKLNKKCI

-250 NYELQKMNLKETYSS
+250 NYELQKINLKETYSS
-265 NIYDEKKEEELNR
+265 NIYEEKKEEELNK

-296 DKKKNKKRNSEKIED
+296 DKKKTKKRNSEKIEN
-311 NILCPMSLDEEK
+311 NILCPRSLDEEK

-334 DHLLNVVDLLT
+334 DHLLNIVDLLT

-360 NEISKQIIKEI
+360 NEISKKIIKEM

-380 KFEEDKKNKLYNM
+380 KYEEDKKNKLYNL

-404 LKILNDNRS
+404 LKILNDKRS
-413 KDSNITNKE
+413 KESNITNKE
-422 SFSIL
+422 SFNTL
-427 GDAFEFITKIVLNE
+427 GEAFEFITKIVLSE
-441 KEIDTEILKLVFI
+441 KDIDIEIVKLIFI

-462 DKDNEKNKAYLFTY
+462 DKDNEKNKVYLFTFV
-476 IEKFEEFKKKEF
+476 EKFDEFKKKEF

-493 YDSLNF
+493 YDSLNL
-499 EVNNLLIVG
+499 EVDNLLIVG
-508 RRKKTEDEIKKERND
+508 KKNKTDEEIKKEKND

-556 INNKN
+556 IKNKN

-566 ELLQIQMYLTEN
+566 ELLQIQIYLN
-578 KEDEKDNQI
+578 EDEKKINQI

-594 KVDNNKEID
+594 KGG
-603 KNDDLI
+603 
-609 NNN
+609 

>member
-7 RNCITYDKRKKD
+7 RNCITYDKNKKD

-50 NIFIEYVNITQ
+50 NIFIEYINITQ
-61 AYSTKLKELAIKIKL
+61 SYSAKLKELAIKIKL
-76 NEDEEEYTSEC
+76 NENEEEYTSEC

-122 NSNSDNDIQKKMND
+122 NNDNEIPKKTNE

-149 NNVISKQKKYEKEM
+149 NDVISKQKKYEKDM
-163 RNYEELLINQGL
+163 RNYEELLINQGI
-175 QQKNEGKM
+175 QNKNEGKM
-183 NMGSIEDAKVAL
+183 NMGNIEDAKEAL
-195 DSQESYFKS
+195 ESQESYFKS
-204 VVESNI
+204 VVENNI
-210 TLKKVLNEFWEEK
+210 TLNKVLNAFWKEK

-250 NYELQKMNLKETYSS
+250 NYELQKINLKETYSS
-265 NIYDEKKEEELNR
+265 NIYEEKKEEELNK

-296 DKKKNKKRNSEKIED
+296 DKKKNKKRNSEKIEN

-323 KFNKKVNELKG
+323 KFNKKVKELKG
-334 DHLLNVVDLLT
+334 DYLLNIVDLLT

-360 NEISKQIIKEI
+360 NEISKKIIKEM

-380 KFEEDKKNKLYNM
+380 KYEEDKKNKLYNL

-413 KDSNITNKE
+413 KESNITNKE
-422 SFSIL
+422 SFNTL
-427 GDAFEFITKIVLNE
+427 GEAFEFITKIVLSE
-441 KEIDTEILKLVFI
+441 KDIDIEIVKLIFI

-462 DKDNEKNKAYLFTY
+462 DKDNEKNKVYLFTFV
-476 IEKFEEFKKKEF
+476 EKFDEFKKKEF

-493 YDSLNF
+493 YDSLNL
-499 EVNNLLIVG
+499 EVDNLLIVG
-508 RRKKTEDEIKKERND
+508 KKNKTDEEIKKEKND

-556 INNKN
+556 IKNKN

-566 ELLQIQMYLTEN
+566 ELLQIQIYLN
-578 KEDEKDNQI
+578 EDEKKINQI

-594 KVDNNKEID
+594 KGG
-603 KNDDLI
+603 
-609 NNN
+609 

>member
-360 NEISKQIIKEI
+360 NEISKKIIKEI

-603 KNDDLI
+603 KKDDLI

>member
-7 RNCITYDKRKKD
+7 RNCITYDKNKKD

-50 NIFIEYVNITQ
+50 NIFIEYINITQ
-61 AYSTKLKELAIKIKL
+61 SYSAKLKELAIKIKL
-76 NEDEEEYTSEC
+76 NENEEEYTSEC

-122 NSNSDNDIQKKMND
+122 NNDNEIPKKTNE

-149 NNVISKQKKYEKEM
+149 NDVISKQKKYEKDM
-163 RNYEELLINQGL
+163 RNYEELLINQGI
-175 QQKNEGKM
+175 QNKNEGKM
-183 NMGSIEDAKVAL
+183 NMGNIEDAKEAL
-195 DSQESYFKS
+195 ESQESYFKS
-204 VVESNI
+204 VVENNI
-210 TLKKVLNEFWEEK
+210 TLKKVLNEFWKEK

-250 NYELQKMNLKETYSS
+250 NYELQKINLKETYSS
-265 NIYDEKKEEELNR
+265 NIYEEKKEEELNK

-296 DKKKNKKRNSEKIED
+296 DKKKNKKRNSEKIEN

-334 DHLLNVVDLLT
+334 DHLLNIVDLLT

-360 NEISKQIIKEI
+360 NEISKKIIKEM

-380 KFEEDKKNKLYNM
+380 KYEEDKKNKLYNL

-413 KDSNITNKE
+413 KESNITNKE
-422 SFSIL
+422 SFNTL
-427 GDAFEFITKIVLNE
+427 GEAFEFITKIVLSE
-441 KEIDTEILKLVFI
+441 KDIDIEIVKLIFI

-462 DKDNEKNKAYLFTY
+462 DKDNEKNKVYLFTFV
-476 IEKFEEFKKKEF
+476 EKFDEFKKKEF

-493 YDSLNF
+493 YDSLNL
-499 EVNNLLIVG
+499 EVDNLLIVG
-508 RRKKTEDEIKKERND
+508 KKNKTDEEIKKEKND

-556 INNKN
+556 IKNKN

-566 ELLQIQMYLTEN
+566 ELLQIQIYLN
-578 KEDEKDNQI
+578 EDEKKINQI
-587 NDNNNND
+587 NGNNNND
-594 KVDNNKEID
+594 KVDNNKDID

>member
-561 HLQEE
+561 HLLEE

-603 KNDDLI
+603 KKDDLI

>member
-7 RNCITYDKRKKD
+7 RNCITYDKNKKD
-19 RKIRNVDLI
+19 RKIKNVDLI

-76 NEDEEEYTSEC
+76 DENEEEYISEC

-110 IKKEIKTNLNNN
+110 IKKEIKTNLNKNN
-122 NSNSDNDIQKKMND
+122 NNDNEFSKKMNE
-136 KINNTSKMFLSEI
+136 KISNISKMFLSEI
-149 NNVISKQKKYEKEM
+149 NNVVSKQKKYEKEM
-163 RNYEELLINQGL
+163 RNYEELLINQGI
-175 QQKNEGKM
+175 QYKNEGKI
-183 NMGSIEDAKVAL
+183 NMGNKEDAKEAL
-195 DSQESYFKS
+195 ESQESYFKS

-210 TLKKVLNEFWEEK
+210 SLKKVLNEFWEEK
-223 QVIRDKLNKKCF
+223 QIIRDNLNKKCF

-250 NYELQKMNLKETYSS
+250 NYELQKTNLKETYSS
-265 NIYDEKKEEELNR
+265 NIYEEKKEEELNK

-288 KCLDIYLD
+288 KCLDIYVN
-296 DKKKNKKRNSEKIED
+296 DKKKNKKRNSEKLEN

-334 DHLLNVVDLLT
+334 DNLLNIADLLT

-360 NEISKQIIKEI
+360 NEISKKIIKEI
-371 IQYILKDID
+371 IKYILKDID
-380 KFEEDKKNKLYNM
+380 KYEEDKKNKLYNL
-393 FEDDKENILIF
+393 FEDNKENILIF

-413 KDSNITNKE
+413 KDSDITNKD
-422 SFSIL
+422 SFNYL
-427 GDAFEFITKIVLNE
+427 GEAFEFITKIIINE
-441 KEIDTEILKLVFI
+441 KIIDIEILKLIFI
-454 LSTTYFYD
+454 LATTYSYN
-462 DKDNEKNKAYLFTY
+462 DKDNDKNKTYLFKY
-476 IEKFEEFKKKEF
+476 VEKFEEFKKKEF
-488 WERYF
+488 WEKYF

-499 EVNNLLIVG
+499 EVNNLLILDS
-508 RRKKTEDEIKKERND
+508 KTKTDEEIKKERND

-537 QNMMDFHLD
+537 QNMMDLHLD
-546 KNFINEFVSK
+546 ANFVNEFVSK
-556 INNKN
+556 INNKH
-561 HLQEE
+561 HLTEE
-566 ELLQIQMYLTEN
+566 ELLQIQIYLNEN

-587 NDNNNND
+587 NDNND
-594 KVDNNKEID
+594 KADNNNETD

-609 NNN
+609 NSN

>member
-175 QQKNEGKM
+175 QQKNEGKK

-603 KNDDLI
+603 KKDDLI

>member
-175 QQKNEGKM
+175 QQKNEGKK

>member
-311 NILCPMSLDEEK
+311 NILCPMSLVEEK

-603 KNDDLI
+603 KKDDLI

>member
-1 MEDDNI
+1 MEGDNI
-7 RNCITYDKRKKD
+7 RNCFTYDKNKKD

-50 NIFIEYVNITQ
+50 NIFIEYINITQ
-61 AYSTKLKELAIKIKL
+61 VYSTKLKELAIKIKL
-76 NEDEEEYTSEC
+76 NEDEEEYPSEC

-101 ESLNEIIND
+101 ESLNGIINY
-110 IKKEIKTNLNNN
+110 IKKEIKANLNNN
-122 NSNSDNDIQKKMND
+122 NNGSEISKKMNE
-136 KINNTSKMFLSEI
+136 KMNNTSKMFLSEI

-163 RNYEELLINQGL
+163 RNYEELLINQGI
-175 QQKNEGKM
+175 QNKNEG
-183 NMGSIEDAKVAL
+183 NIYMGNKEDAKDAL
-195 DSQESYFKS
+195 ESQESYFKS

-210 TLKKVLNEFWEEK
+210 NLKKVLNEFWEQK

-250 NYELQKMNLKETYSS
+250 NYELQKTNLKETYSS
-265 NIYDEKKEEELNR
+265 KIYEEKKEEELNK

-288 KCLDIYLD
+288 KCLDIYVD
-296 DKKKNKKRNSEKIED
+296 DKKKYKKRNSDKIEND
-311 NILCPMSLDEEK
+311 ILYPMSLDEEK

-334 DHLLNVVDLLT
+334 DNLLDIVDLLA

-360 NEISKQIIKEI
+360 NEISKKIIKEI

-380 KFEEDKKNKLYNM
+380 KYEENKKNQLYNLL
-393 FEDDKENILIF
+393 ENDKENILIF
-404 LKILNDNRS
+404 LTILNDRRS
-413 KDSNITNKE
+413 KDNNITNKK
-422 SFSIL
+422 SFDSL
-427 GDAFEFITKIVLNE
+427 GEVFEFLTKIMLSEND
-441 KEIDTEILKLVFI
+441 IDTEILKLIFI

-462 DKDNEKNKAYLFTY
+462 DKDNDKNKTYLF
-476 IEKFEEFKKKEF
+476 IFVEKFEEFKKKEF

-493 YDSLNF
+493 YDSLDF
-499 EVNNLLIVG
+499 EVDNLLIAG
-508 RRKKTEDEIKKERND
+508 RKNKTDEEIKKERND
-523 KIKTSLFSNLLMIV
+523 KMKTSLFSNLLMVV

-566 ELLQIQMYLTEN
+566 ELLQIQIYLN
-578 KEDEKDNQI
+578 EDEKDNQI
-587 NDNNNND
+587 NNNIN
-594 KVDNNKEID
+594 KVDNNNEIN
-603 KNDDLI
+603 KNDDLM

>member
-7 RNCITYDKRKKD
+7 RNCITYDKNKKD
-19 RKIRNVDLI
+19 RKIKNVDLI

-76 NEDEEEYTSEC
+76 DENEEEYISEC

-122 NSNSDNDIQKKMND
+122 NNNDNEFSKKMNE
-136 KINNTSKMFLSEI
+136 KISNISKMFLSEI
-149 NNVISKQKKYEKEM
+149 NNVVSKQKKYEKEM
-163 RNYEELLINQGL
+163 RNYEELLINQGI
-175 QQKNEGKM
+175 QYKNEGKI
-183 NMGSIEDAKVAL
+183 NMGNKEDAKEAL
-195 DSQESYFKS
+195 ESQESYFKS

-210 TLKKVLNEFWEEK
+210 SLKKVLNEFWEEK
-223 QVIRDKLNKKCF
+223 QIIRDNLNKKCF

-250 NYELQKMNLKETYSS
+250 NYELQKTNLKETYSS
-265 NIYDEKKEEELNR
+265 NIYEEKKEEELNK

-288 KCLDIYLD
+288 KCLDIYVN
-296 DKKKNKKRNSEKIED
+296 DKKKNKKRNSEKLEN

-334 DHLLNVVDLLT
+334 DNLLNIADLLT

-360 NEISKQIIKEI
+360 NEISKKIIKEI
-371 IQYILKDID
+371 IKYILKDID
-380 KFEEDKKNKLYNM
+380 KYEEDKKNKLYNL
-393 FEDDKENILIF
+393 FEDNKENILIF

-413 KDSNITNKE
+413 KDSDITNKD
-422 SFSIL
+422 SFNYL
-427 GDAFEFITKIVLNE
+427 GEAFEFITKIIINE
-441 KEIDTEILKLVFI
+441 KIIDIEILKLIFI
-454 LSTTYFYD
+454 LATTYSYN
-462 DKDNEKNKAYLFTY
+462 DKDNDKNKTYLFKY
-476 IEKFEEFKKKEF
+476 VEKFEEFKKKEF
-488 WERYF
+488 WEKYF

-499 EVNNLLIVG
+499 EVNNLLILDS
-508 RRKKTEDEIKKERND
+508 KTKTDEEIKKERND

-537 QNMMDFHLD
+537 QNMMDLHLD
-546 KNFINEFVSK
+546 ANFVNEFVSK
-556 INNKN
+556 INNKH
-561 HLQEE
+561 HLTEE
-566 ELLQIQMYLTEN
+566 ELLQIQIYLNEN

-587 NDNNNND
+587 NDNND
-594 KVDNNKEID
+594 KADNNNETD

-609 NNN
+609 NSN

>member
-1 MEDDNI
+1 MLDDNI
-7 RNCITYDKRKKD
+7 RNCITYDKNKKD

-38 IKTLNNFYNTVI
+38 IKILNNFYNTVI
-50 NIFIEYVNITQ
+50 NIFIEFINITQ
-61 AYSTKLKELAIKIKL
+61 SYSAKLKELAIKIKL
-76 NEDEEEYTSEC
+76 NENEEEYTSEC

-122 NSNSDNDIQKKMND
+122 NNNNDNEISKKTNE

-149 NNVISKQKKYEKEM
+149 NDVISKQKKYEKDM
-163 RNYEELLINQGL
+163 RNYEELLINQGI
-175 QQKNEGKM
+175 QNKNEGKM
-183 NMGSIEDAKVAL
+183 NMGNIEDAKDAL
-195 DSQESYFKS
+195 ESQESYFKS
-204 VVESNI
+204 VVENNI
-210 TLKKVLNEFWEEK
+210 TLKKVLNEFWKEK
-223 QVIRDKLNKKCF
+223 QVIRDKLNKKCI

-250 NYELQKMNLKETYSS
+250 NYELQKINLKETYSS
-265 NIYDEKKEEELNR
+265 NIYEEKKEEELNK

-296 DKKKNKKRNSEKIED
+296 DKKKNKKRNSEKIEN

-334 DHLLNVVDLLT
+334 DHLLNIVDLLT

-360 NEISKQIIKEI
+360 NEISKKIIKEM

-380 KFEEDKKNKLYNM
+380 KYEEDKKNKLYNL

-404 LKILNDNRS
+404 LKILNDKRS
-413 KDSNITNKE
+413 KESNITNKE
-422 SFSIL
+422 SFKTL
-427 GDAFEFITKIVLNE
+427 GEAFEFITKIVLSE
-441 KEIDTEILKLVFI
+441 KDIDIEIVKLIFI

-462 DKDNEKNKAYLFTY
+462 DKDNEKNKVYLFKFV
-476 IEKFEEFKKKEF
+476 EKFDEFKKKEF

-499 EVNNLLIVG
+499 EVDNLLIVG
-508 RRKKTEDEIKKERND
+508 KKNKTDEEIKKERND

-556 INNKN
+556 IKNKN

-566 ELLQIQMYLTEN
+566 ELLQIQIYLN
-578 KEDEKDNQI
+578 EDEEKINQI

-594 KVDNNKEID
+594 KGG
-603 KNDDLI
+603 
-609 NNN
+609 

>member
-1 MEDDNI
+1 MEEDNI

-603 KNDDLI
+603 KKDDLI

>member
-1 MEDDNI
+1 MEEDNI

-566 ELLQIQMYLTEN
+566 ELLQIQIYLTEN

-603 KNDDLI
+603 KKDDLI

>member
-1 MEDDNI
+1 MLDDNI
-7 RNCITYDKRKKD
+7 RNCITYDKNKKD

-38 IKTLNNFYNTVI
+38 IKILNNFYNTVI
-50 NIFIEYVNITQ
+50 NIFIEFINITQ
-61 AYSTKLKELAIKIKL
+61 SYSAKLKELAIKIKL
-76 NEDEEEYTSEC
+76 NENEEEYTSEC

-122 NSNSDNDIQKKMND
+122 NNNNDNEISKKMNE

-149 NNVISKQKKYEKEM
+149 NDVISKQKKYEKDM
-163 RNYEELLINQGL
+163 RNYEELLINQGI
-175 QQKNEGKM
+175 QNKNEGKM
-183 NMGSIEDAKVAL
+183 NMGNIEDAKDAL
-195 DSQESYFKS
+195 ESQESYFKS
-204 VVESNI
+204 VVENNI
-210 TLKKVLNEFWEEK
+210 TLKKVLNEFWKEK
-223 QVIRDKLNKKCF
+223 QVIRDKLNKKCI

-250 NYELQKMNLKETYSS
+250 NYELQKINLKETYSS
-265 NIYDEKKEEELNR
+265 NIYEEKKEEELNK

-296 DKKKNKKRNSEKIED
+296 DKKKNKKRNSEKIEN

-334 DHLLNVVDLLT
+334 DHLLNIVDLLT

-360 NEISKQIIKEI
+360 NEISKKIIKEM

-380 KFEEDKKNKLYNM
+380 KYEEDKKNKLYNL

-404 LKILNDNRS
+404 LKILNDKRS
-413 KDSNITNKE
+413 KESNITNKE
-422 SFSIL
+422 SFKTL
-427 GDAFEFITKIVLNE
+427 GEAFEFITKIVLSE
-441 KEIDTEILKLVFI
+441 KDIDIEIVKLIFI

-462 DKDNEKNKAYLFTY
+462 DKDNEKNKVYLFKFV
-476 IEKFEEFKKKEF
+476 EKFDEFKKKEF

-499 EVNNLLIVG
+499 EVDNLLIVG
-508 RRKKTEDEIKKERND
+508 KKNKTDEEIKKERND

-556 INNKN
+556 IKNKN

-566 ELLQIQMYLTEN
+566 ELLQIQIYLN
-578 KEDEKDNQI
+578 EDEEKINQI

-594 KVDNNKEID
+594 KGG
-603 KNDDLI
+603 
-609 NNN
+609 